1 MNFLAIMLP
10 FLWRSTQINTHLKF
24 VVYLVIVQ
32 KNIMPNTRQLA
43 AIMFTDIVGFTA
55 LMGKDE
61 PRTMELIDKN
71 RRIHKPIVS
80 SHNGRWIKELG
91 DGVMASFNTS
101 SDAVRAA
108 IKIMEEC
115 HAANEYQLCIG
126 IHSAEVMFVGDDVF
140 GDGVNIAARV
150 QGAAQAGCIFV
161 TEAVRESIS
170 NKPDIQSRYV
180 QTTQLKNVKEP
191 IKLYQVLYE
200 GGEIARAEET
210 TDPEQEYFSDG
221 ISEEIINLLAQVPDL
236 KVIGRTSSFAF
247 KGKNMDLKVIG
258 EQLDVNHL
266 LEGSVRKAGNKLRI
280 TAQLIEVNSGFHLYS
295 EKFDR
300 ELEDIFAI
308 QDEIAEAIL
317 NATKIRLFG
326 EEKVTVSESYSEN
339 IEAYK
344 LYLKGRYH
352 VHKFTPDGF
361 LKAIEYF
368 DAAIALEPNYAIA
381 YAGLSFSYAS
391 LKDFNWSSDK
401 ELIPLAKRTA
411 WKSLELDDKIAESHL
426 SVGRILLHQEWKIKE
441 ALSAFKKALAINP
454 NSAEIHV
461 QIGFCLSLQGQNK
474 EAVDHANM
482 AKDLDPYSI
491 LNLWFSTPTYIC
503 AEDYETT
510 IANGRRIL
518 ELNQNMFS
526 GYMWIGLGFQGLG
539 QYDEAI
545 EALKMMV
552 KLNPGPFSLSLLG
565 MNYGLKGERAKAEEI
580 IEKMKGYDM
589 VKTAGN
595 FFMGN
600 VYGSIGEFDTAF
612 EYFER
617 AFEHKEAQLLWIQY
631 YLLKHKPEMAKDSR
645 AKQLLK
651 NIGIPHIDW

>member
-1 MNFLAIMLP
+1 MTE
-10 FLWRSTQINTHLKF
+10 S
-24 VVYLVIVQ
+24 
-32 KNIMPNTRQLA
+32 RQLA

-61 PRTMELIDKN
+61 SRTMELIDKN
-71 RRIHKPIVS
+71 RLIHKPIVS
-80 SHNGRWIKELG
+80 SYNGRWIKELG
-91 DGVMASFNTS
+91 DGVMLSFNTA

-150 QGAAQAGCIFV
+150 QGAAQAGCIYV
-161 TEAVRESIS
+161 TDAVRRSIS
-170 NKPDIQSRYV
+170 NKPDIQTRFV
-180 QTTQLKNVKEP
+180 QTKQLKNVREP

-200 GGEIARAEET
+200 GGEIARAEKPTDRSAEKSIAVLPFVNMSS
-210 TDPEQEYFSDG
+210 DPEQEYFSDG
-221 ISEEIINLLAQVPDL
+221 ISEEIINLLAQVEEL

-247 KGKNMDLKVIG
+247 KGMNMDLKVIG

-266 LEGSVRKAGNKLRI
+266 LEGSVRKGGNKLRI

-300 ELEDIFAI
+300 ELEDVFAI

-326 EEKVTVSESYSEN
+326 EEKVTVSEAYSDN

-344 LYLKGRYH
+344 LYLKGRFH

-361 LKAIEYF
+361 YKAIEYF

-381 YAGLSFSYAS
+381 YAGLSFSYSS
-391 LKDFNWSSDK
+391 LKDFNWTFDK
-401 ELIPLAKRTA
+401 ELIPLAKQTA

-426 SVGRILLHQEWKIKE
+426 AVGRILLHQEWKIKE
-441 ALSAFKKALAINP
+441 AHSNFKKALAINP

-461 QIGFCLSLQGQNK
+461 QIAFCLTLQEQYE
-474 EAVDHANM
+474 EAVEHANM
-482 AKDLDPYSI
+482 AVNLDPYSI
-491 LNLWFSTPTYIC
+491 LNLWFSAPAYNC
-503 AEDYETT
+503 AEDYETS
-510 IANGRRIL
+510 IANGKRIL
-518 ELNQNMFS
+518 ELNPNMFS
-526 GYMWIGLGFQGLG
+526 GYMWIGLGFYGLG
-539 QYDEAI
+539 QYDKAI

-565 MNYGLKGERAKAEEI
+565 MNYGVKGERAKAEEI
-580 IEKMKGYDM
+580 IEKMKEYDM

-595 FFMGN
+595 FFMGL
-600 VYGSIGEFDTAF
+600 VYGAIGESDTAF
-612 EYFER
+612 HYYER
-617 AFEHKEAQLLWIQY
+617 AYEYREGQLLWIQY
-631 YLLKHKPEMAKDSR
+631 YILRYKPELAKDPR
-645 AKQLLK
+645 AKQLLEK
-651 NIGIPHIDW
+651 IGLPPMKY